1 MLKSIAYVL
10 CAGMFGLIGIAAL
23 ARGDVLAGVLVFIVA
38 IGCALRANVERKR
51 EQT

>member
-1 MLKSIAYVL
+1 MLKSRACVL

-23 ARGDVLAGVLVFIVA
+23 ARGDILAGVLVFLVA
-38 IGCALRANVERKR
+38 IGCALRAHLERKR